1 MINFFQRNALRV
13 FSSFLLISSFNL
25 HSEERSDADS
35 FFGREAPNYP
45 SPDNLI
51 GWIDSREILDLN
63 GEWSYI
69 VDPMNNGLPESS
81 FFGGFPK
88 NKTQKTGMELI
99 EYNFETASKIQ
110 IPGAWNAEDEKLFFY
125 RGPVWLYKKFNY
137 SPKLN
142 ALTHLYIEGSN
153 FTTKIFLNGS
163 IVGEFKG
170 GYVPFNFDISKHLKK
185 GENIL
190 LVQTDN
196 TLSES
201 TVPTKKTDW
210 WPWGGIVGDV
220 YIVETPQ
227 QFIQNAYLQLNPEN
241 LSEAFFKLEM
251 NKQFSGH
258 KIKLEI
264 PELQFKAEYMTNSLG
279 LIKEDI
285 KITPQFWSP
294 SNPKLYKVIISS
306 NAETISDDIGFR
318 SIKTQGQKIYLNN
331 QEIKFKGISMHS
343 EPIGISGP
351 AFSVEHFR
359 ELLTTAKDLNINF
372 IRAAHY
378 PYTRHLAKV
387 ADQFGL
393 MLWEEIPV
401 YWNIDWS
408 NDETLDIAK
417 NQIARLVKRDQN
429 RASVVVWSV
438 ANETPL
444 SNPRMKFLNTL
455 ITDIEK
461 FDSTRLTTAALLSG
475 SEEQFR
481 SLVIVLALQGA
492 KSEWV
497 DANEKYIFQ
506 SILDQAN
513 IAVDTQLNFSIS
525 IEDPLGDSID
535 LISYN
540 EYFGWYYVTFFTEQ
554 MNISEGTLRKLMF
567 EVMPNIKI
575 TSPFDKPIHISEF
588 GAGAK
593 YGNHTNKIWSEEYQA
608 NLYKHQLDMLS
619 KNPQIQ
625 GISPWV
631 LKDFRAML
639 RPLPGIQDFYNR
651 KGLIDE
657 QGNKKQAFDVLA
669 DFYENK
675 WNEQISAN

>member
-1 MINFFQRNALRV
+1 MGNIIISRTFF
-13 FSSFLLISSFNL
+13 SFLLIFAFYL
-25 HSEERSDADS
+25 HSEDQSDADS
-35 FFGREAPNYP
+35 FFGREAPVYP
-45 SPDNLI
+45 SSDHLI
-51 GWIDSREILDLN
+51 GWIDSRQIQSLN

-88 NKTQKTGMELI
+88 NKIQKTGMELI

-110 IPGAWNAEDEKLFFY
+110 IPGAWNAIDERLFFY

-137 SPKLN
+137 SPKKE

-163 IVGEFKG
+163 IVGEFEG
-170 GYVPFNFDISKHLKK
+170 GYVPFNFNISKYLKE

-196 TLSES
+196 TLDES
-201 TVPTKKTDW
+201 SVPTQKTDW

-220 YIVETPQ
+220 YVVETPK
-227 QFIQNAYLQLNPEN
+227 QFIQNAYLQLNPDDFSAV
-241 LSEAFFKLEM
+241 LFKLEM
-251 NKQFSGH
+251 NKESSGH
-258 KIKLEI
+258 IIKLEI
-264 PELQFKAEYMTNSLG
+264 PELQFKAEYKTNSLG
-279 LIKEDI
+279 AISENI
-285 KITPQFWSP
+285 KINPQLWSP
-294 SNPKLYKVIISS
+294 LSPKLYEVKISS
-306 NAETISDDIGFR
+306 EAETISDKIGFR
-318 SIKTQGQKIYLNN
+318 SIQTKGQKIYLNN
-331 QEIKFKGISMHS
+331 SEIQFKGIAMHS
-343 EPIGISGP
+343 EPIGIPGP
-351 AFSVEHFR
+351 AFSKEHFQK
-359 ELLTTAKDLNINF
+359 LLLTAKDLNINF

-387 ADQFGL
+387 ADQLGL
-393 MLWEEIPV
+393 MLWEEVPV
-401 YWNIDWS
+401 YWNIDWDNS
-408 NDETLDIAK
+408 NTLNIAK
-417 NQIARLVKRDQN
+417 NQITRLVQRDQN

-444 SNPRMKFLNTL
+444 SSSRMRFLKTL
-455 ITDIEK
+455 LDEIEIN
-461 FDSTRLTTAALLSG
+461 DSSRLSTAALLSG

-481 SLVIVLALQGA
+481 SLVLVLALQGS
-492 KSEWV
+492 KSQWV
-497 DANEKYIFQ
+497 TPKEKAIFQ
-506 SILDQAN
+506 LILDQAN
-513 IAVDTQLNFSIS
+513 IPIDSELSFSLS
-525 IEDPLGDSID
+525 IDDPLGESVD

-540 EYFGWYYVTFFTEQ
+540 EYFGWYYVTFFTDQ
-554 MNISEGTLRKLMF
+554 MKISEGTLRKLMF
-567 EVMPNIKI
+567 EVMPDIKI
-575 TSPFDKPIHISEF
+575 SSSFDKPIHISEF

-608 NLYKHQLDMLS
+608 KLYKHQLEMLS
-619 KNPQIQ
+619 NNPQIQ

-631 LKDFRAML
+631 FKDFRAML

-657 QGNKKQAFDVLA
+657 NGNKKEAFDVLA

-675 WNEQISAN
+675 WNK

>member
-1 MINFFQRNALRV
+1 MGNIIISRTFF
-13 FSSFLLISSFNL
+13 SFLLIFAFYL
-25 HSEERSDADS
+25 HSEDQSDADS
-35 FFGREAPNYP
+35 FFGREAPVYP
-45 SPDNLI
+45 SSDHLI
-51 GWIDSREILDLN
+51 GWIDSRQIQSLN

-88 NKTQKTGMELI
+88 NKIQITGMELI

-110 IPGAWNAEDEKLFFY
+110 IPGAWNAIDERLFFY

-137 SPKLN
+137 SPKKE

-163 IVGEFKG
+163 IVGEFEG
-170 GYVPFNFDISKHLKK
+170 GYVPFNFNISKYLKE

-196 TLSES
+196 TLNES
-201 TVPTKKTDW
+201 SVPTQKTDW

-220 YIVETPQ
+220 YVVETPK
-227 QFIQNAYLQLNPEN
+227 QFIQNAYLQLNPDDF
-241 LSEAFFKLEM
+241 SEVLFKLKM
-251 NKQFSGH
+251 NKESSGH
-258 KIKLEI
+258 IIKLEI
-264 PELQFKAEYMTNSLG
+264 PELQFMAEYKTNSFG
-279 LIKEDI
+279 AISENI
-285 KITPQFWSP
+285 KIYPQLWSP
-294 SNPKLYKVIISS
+294 LSPKLYEVKISS
-306 NAETISDDIGFR
+306 EAETISDKIGFR
-318 SIKTQGQKIYLNN
+318 SIQTKGQKIYLNN
-331 QEIKFKGISMHS
+331 SEIQFKGIAMHS
-343 EPIGISGP
+343 EPIGIPGP
-351 AFSVEHFR
+351 AFSKEHFQK
-359 ELLTTAKDLNINF
+359 LLLTAKDLNINF

-387 ADQFGL
+387 ADQLGL
-393 MLWEEIPV
+393 MLWEEVPV
-401 YWNIDWS
+401 YWNIDWDNS
-408 NDETLDIAK
+408 NTLNIAK
-417 NQIARLVKRDQN
+417 NQITRLVQRDQN

-444 SNPRMKFLNTL
+444 SSSRMKFLKAL
-455 ITDIEK
+455 LAEIEIN
-461 FDSTRLTTAALLSG
+461 DSSRLSTAALLSG

-481 SLVIVLALQGA
+481 SLVLVLALQGA
-492 KSEWV
+492 KSQWV
-497 DANEKYIFQ
+497 SPKEKAIFQ
-506 SILDQAN
+506 LILDQAN
-513 IAVDTQLNFSIS
+513 IPIDSELSFSLS
-525 IEDPLGDSID
+525 IDDPLGESVD

-540 EYFGWYYVTFFTEQ
+540 EYFGWYYVTFFTDQ
-554 MNISEGTLRKLMF
+554 MMISEGTLRKLMF
-567 EVMPNIKI
+567 EVMPDIKI
-575 TSPFDKPIHISEF
+575 SSSFDKPIHISEF

-608 NLYKHQLDMLS
+608 KLYKHQLEMLS
-619 KNPQIQ
+619 NNPQIQ

-631 LKDFRAML
+631 FKDFRAML

-657 QGNKKQAFDVLA
+657 SGNKKEAFKVLA

-675 WNEQISAN
+675 WDK

>member
-1 MINFFQRNALRV
+1 MGNIIISRTFF
-13 FSSFLLISSFNL
+13 SFLLIFAFYL
-25 HSEERSDADS
+25 HSEDQSDADS
-35 FFGREAPNYP
+35 FFGREAPVYP
-45 SPDNLI
+45 SSDHLI
-51 GWIDSREILDLN
+51 GWIDSRQIQSLN

-88 NKTQKTGMELI
+88 NKIQKTGMELI

-110 IPGAWNAEDEKLFFY
+110 IPGAWNAIDERLFFY

-137 SPKLN
+137 SPKKE

-163 IVGEFKG
+163 IIGEFEG
-170 GYVPFNFDISKHLKK
+170 GYVPFNFNISKYLKE

-196 TLSES
+196 TLDES
-201 TVPTKKTDW
+201 SVPTQKTDW

-220 YIVETPQ
+220 YVVETPK
-227 QFIQNAYLQLNPEN
+227 QFIQNAYLQLNPDDFSAV
-241 LSEAFFKLEM
+241 LFKLEM
-251 NKQFSGH
+251 NKESSGH
-258 KIKLEI
+258 IIKLEI
-264 PELQFKAEYMTNSLG
+264 PELQFTAEYKTNSLG
-279 LIKEDI
+279 AISENI
-285 KITPQFWSP
+285 KINPQLWSP
-294 SNPKLYKVIISS
+294 LSPKLYEVKISS
-306 NAETISDDIGFR
+306 EAETISDKIGFR
-318 SIKTQGQKIYLNN
+318 SIQTKGQKIYLNN
-331 QEIKFKGISMHS
+331 SEIQFKGIAMHS
-343 EPIGISGP
+343 EPIGIPGP
-351 AFSVEHFR
+351 AFSKEHFQK
-359 ELLTTAKDLNINF
+359 LLLTAKDLNINF

-387 ADQFGL
+387 ADQLGL
-393 MLWEEIPV
+393 MLWEEVPV
-401 YWNIDWS
+401 YWNIDWDNS
-408 NDETLDIAK
+408 NTLNIAK
-417 NQIARLVKRDQN
+417 NQITRLVQRDQN

-444 SNPRMKFLNTL
+444 SSSRMRFLKTL
-455 ITDIEK
+455 LVEIEIN
-461 FDSTRLTTAALLSG
+461 DSSRLSTAALLSG

-481 SLVIVLALQGA
+481 SLVLVLALQGS
-492 KSEWV
+492 KSQWV
-497 DANEKYIFQ
+497 TPKEKGIFQ
-506 SILDQAN
+506 LILDQAN
-513 IAVDTQLNFSIS
+513 IPIDSELSFSLS
-525 IEDPLGDSID
+525 IDDPLGESVD

-540 EYFGWYYVTFFTEQ
+540 EYFGWYYVTFFTDQ
-554 MNISEGTLRKLMF
+554 MKISEGTLRKLMF
-567 EVMPNIKI
+567 EVMPDIKI
-575 TSPFDKPIHISEF
+575 SSSFNKPIHISEF

-608 NLYKHQLDMLS
+608 KLYKHQLEMLS
-619 KNPQIQ
+619 NNPQIQ

-631 LKDFRAML
+631 FKDFRAML

-657 QGNKKQAFDVLA
+657 NGNKKEAFDVLA

-675 WNEQISAN
+675 WNK

>member
-1 MINFFQRNALRV
+1 MGSIIISRSFF
-13 FSSFLLISSFNL
+13 SFLLIFAFYL
-25 HSEERSDADS
+25 HSEDQSDADS
-35 FFGREAPNYP
+35 FFGREAPVYP
-45 SPDNLI
+45 SSDHLI
-51 GWIDSREILDLN
+51 GWIDSRQIQSLN

-88 NKTQKTGMELI
+88 NKIQITGMELI

-110 IPGAWNAEDEKLFFY
+110 IPGAWNAIDERLFFY

-137 SPKLN
+137 SPKKE

-163 IVGEFKG
+163 IVGEFEG
-170 GYVPFNFDISKHLKK
+170 GYVPFNFNISKYLKE

-196 TLSES
+196 TLNES
-201 TVPTKKTDW
+201 SVPTQKTDW

-220 YIVETPQ
+220 YVVETPK
-227 QFIQNAYLQLNPEN
+227 QFIQNAYLQLNPDDF
-241 LSEAFFKLEM
+241 SEVLFKLKM
-251 NKQFSGH
+251 NKESSGH
-258 KIKLEI
+258 IIKLEI
-264 PELQFKAEYMTNSLG
+264 PELQFMAEYKTNSFG
-279 LIKEDI
+279 AISENI
-285 KITPQFWSP
+285 KIYPQLWSP
-294 SNPKLYKVIISS
+294 LSPKLYEVKISS
-306 NAETISDDIGFR
+306 EAETISDKIGFR
-318 SIKTQGQKIYLNN
+318 SIQTKGQKIYLNN
-331 QEIKFKGISMHS
+331 SEIQFKGIAMHS
-343 EPIGISGP
+343 EPIGIPGP
-351 AFSVEHFR
+351 AFSKEHFQK
-359 ELLTTAKDLNINF
+359 LLLTAKDLNINF

-387 ADQFGL
+387 ADQLGL
-393 MLWEEIPV
+393 MLWEEVPV
-401 YWNIDWS
+401 YWNIDWDNS
-408 NDETLDIAK
+408 NTLNIAK
-417 NQIARLVKRDQN
+417 NQIKRLVQRDQN

-444 SNPRMKFLNTL
+444 SSSRMKFLKAL
-455 ITDIEK
+455 LAEIEIN
-461 FDSTRLTTAALLSG
+461 DSSRLSTAALLSG

-481 SLVIVLALQGA
+481 SLVLVLALQGA
-492 KSEWV
+492 KSQWV
-497 DANEKYIFQ
+497 SPKEKAIFQ
-506 SILDQAN
+506 LILDQAN
-513 IAVDTQLNFSIS
+513 IPIDSELSFSLS
-525 IEDPLGDSID
+525 IDDPLGESVD

-540 EYFGWYYVTFFTEQ
+540 EYFGWYYVTFFTDQ
-554 MNISEGTLRKLMF
+554 MMISEGTLRKLMF
-567 EVMPNIKI
+567 EVMPDIKI
-575 TSPFDKPIHISEF
+575 SSSFDKPIHISEF

-608 NLYKHQLDMLS
+608 KLYKHQLEMLS
-619 KNPQIQ
+619 NNPQIQ

-631 LKDFRAML
+631 FKDFRAML

-657 QGNKKQAFDVLA
+657 SGNKKEAFKVLA

-675 WNEQISAN
+675 WDK

>member
-1 MINFFQRNALRV
+1 MGSIIISRTFF
-13 FSSFLLISSFNL
+13 SFLLILAFYL
-25 HSEERSDADS
+25 YSEDQSDADS
-35 FFGREAPNYP
+35 FFGREAPVYP
-45 SPDNLI
+45 SSDHLI
-51 GWIDSREILDLN
+51 GWIDSRQIQSLN

-88 NKTQKTGMELI
+88 NKIQKTGMELI

-110 IPGAWNAEDEKLFFY
+110 IPGAWNAIDERLFFY

-137 SPKLN
+137 SPKKE

-163 IVGEFKG
+163 IVGEFEG
-170 GYVPFNFDISKHLKK
+170 GYVPFNFNISKYLKE

-196 TLSES
+196 TLNES
-201 TVPTKKTDW
+201 SVPTQKTDW

-220 YIVETPQ
+220 YVVETPK
-227 QFIQNAYLQLNPEN
+227 QFIQNAYLQLNPDDF
-241 LSEAFFKLEM
+241 SEVLFKLKM
-251 NKQFSGH
+251 NKESSGH
-258 KIKLEI
+258 IIKLEI
-264 PELQFKAEYMTNSLG
+264 PELQFMAEYKTNSLG
-279 LIKEDI
+279 AISENI
-285 KITPQFWSP
+285 KINPQLWSP
-294 SNPKLYKVIISS
+294 LSPKLYEVKISS
-306 NAETISDDIGFR
+306 EAETISDKIGFR
-318 SIKTQGQKIYLNN
+318 SIQTKGQKIYLNN
-331 QEIKFKGISMHS
+331 SEIQFKGIAMHS
-343 EPIGISGP
+343 EPIGIPGP
-351 AFSVEHFR
+351 AFSKEHFQK
-359 ELLTTAKDLNINF
+359 LLLTAKDLNINF

-387 ADQFGL
+387 ADQLGL
-393 MLWEEIPV
+393 MLWEEVPV
-401 YWNIDWS
+401 YWNIDWDNS
-408 NDETLDIAK
+408 NTLNIAK
-417 NQIARLVKRDQN
+417 NQITRLVQRDQN

-444 SNPRMKFLNTL
+444 SSSRMKFLKAL
-455 ITDIEK
+455 LAEIEIN
-461 FDSTRLTTAALLSG
+461 DSSRLSTAALLSG

-481 SLVIVLALQGA
+481 SLVLVLALQGA
-492 KSEWV
+492 KSQWV
-497 DANEKYIFQ
+497 SPKEKAIFQ
-506 SILDQAN
+506 LILDQAN
-513 IAVDTQLNFSIS
+513 IPIDSELSFSLS
-525 IEDPLGDSID
+525 IDDPLGESVD

-540 EYFGWYYVTFFTEQ
+540 EYFGWYYVTFFTDQ
-554 MNISEGTLRKLMF
+554 MMISEGTLRKLMF
-567 EVMPNIKI
+567 EVMPDIKI
-575 TSPFDKPIHISEF
+575 SSSFDKPIHISEF

-608 NLYKHQLDMLS
+608 KLYKHQLEMLS
-619 KNPQIQ
+619 NNPQIQ

-631 LKDFRAML
+631 FKDFRAML

-657 QGNKKQAFDVLA
+657 SGNKKEAFKVLA

-675 WNEQISAN
+675 WDK